1 MGIVTG
7 IGDKSLNKNV
17 IVPEIDADLNDYIL
31 NKNCIINGLE
41 VIGNTLTAGMC
52 VLKGYRGIL
61 ENDETLNGETYI
73 YGKFTLYFNDEI
85 PDDFEI
91 LKTNTV
97 PQDGTINPASINQ
110 AGINYLL
117 LYTYTNGAY
126 ILNSELN
133 TLAYPAHA
141 YEADETDL
149 VKSGAV
155 IESGVTT
162 PTPLDTN
169 AHLTEPLRVANTEY
183 VHNQIDEEIDYQTG
197 SYDIT
202 VTSYGAVTK
211 IGELTLKKKAK
222 YCIGTMTF
230 NFNSIAPAFL
240 DPDYSPTY
248 NWGQMESKF
257 YPKTQSSILVK
268 LVSMAT
274 SVSVERTYFL
284 VISTTGQITISE
296 STYNGSATGT
306 KWGANTSHLSYET
319 N

>member
-17 IVPEIDADLNDYIL
+17 IVPKIDADLNDYIL

-52 VLKGYRGIL
+52 VLKGYRGML
-61 ENDETLNGETYI
+61 KNAETLNNKTYI

-85 PDDFEI
+85 TDSFDI
-91 LKTNTV
+91 LKTNSV

-110 AGINYLL
+110 AGIYYLL

-126 ILNSELN
+126 VLNSELN
-133 TLAYPAHA
+133 TPTYPAHA

-183 VHNQIDEEIDYQTG
+183 VHNQIEEEVGYLRNQINEEIDIASGGGSTKLHLVLDIKIKSKYVLFKSSIDFGTG
-197 SYDIT
+197 AGRYSLSSNQIL
-202 VTSYGAVTK
+202 K
-211 IGELTLKKKAK
+211 TL
-222 YCIGTMTF
+222 
-230 NFNSIAPAFL
+230 S
-240 DPDYSPTY
+240 
-248 NWGQMESKF
+248 SKF
-257 YPKTQSSILVK
+257 KPTTNIILCKIDNGLSTADIAINTNAQIVCLSAITGIKEQSDVYNNVPKYQ
-268 LVSMAT
+268 
-274 SVSVERTYFL
+274 E
-284 VISTTGQITISE
+284 TG
-296 STYNGSATGT
+296 YLG
-306 KWGANTSHLSYET
+306 YET